1 MVGFALTEAKIFIPL
16 KKDDVEVVI
25 MALRLYEKV
34 TDDRSLKERITGIIE
49 EITKSIGEV

>member
-1 MVGFALTEAKIFIPL
+1 MTEAKIFIPL